1 MFKSFV
7 LKLERAAK
15 KDKQPLA
22 FSSWSIL
29 SEGNHGLVGHAFKS
43 CINKL
48 MCQGWYCVTEPTC
61 QMATFWDNSAII
73 PEQASVDNTRHS
85 LMLVCFGSENE
96 KDEACLS
103 YFFTSMQRFSTDF
116 SGHSSCQPLLR
127 IHPGFIHVIH
137 MSITSFQ
144 MICTELFSADSAARC
159 VLLCKLWWIGVSII
173 SNISL

>member
-15 KDKQPLA
+15 KDKQSLA

-48 MCQGWYCVTEPTC
+48 MCRWAVLS
-61 QMATFWDNSAII
+61 TFWDNSAII

-144 MICTELFSADSAARC
+144 MICTELFSADSAVRC
-159 VLLCKLWWIGVSII
+159 FLLCKL
-173 SNISL
+173 